1 MSVVLVV
8 FGFLTTI
15 IMSSAIILNSWI
27 KFADNQIGKRQENAN
42 QQKFINSLSDQIKQ
56 LNKNI
61 ALQKKSKN
69 NNVIIDVEC
78 EIVEESNTQTKYLY
92 LDNNH

>member
-1 MSVVLVV
+1 MGFDLII
-8 FGFLTTI
+8 FGFLGTI
-15 IMSSAIILNSWI
+15 VLSSAIILNSWI
-27 KFADNQIGKRQENAN
+27 KFADNQIDRKQNKIEQA
-42 QQKFINSLSDQIKQ
+42 KFIAQLSQQIRK

-61 ALQKKSKN
+61 SLDRGFKN
-69 NNVIIDVEC
+69 KEVIIDVEC

>member
-8 FGFLTTI
+8 FGFLATI
-15 IMSSAIILNSWI
+15 ILSSAIILNSWI
-27 KFADNQIGKRQENAN
+27 KFADKQIDRRENRIS
-42 QQKFINSLSDQIKQ
+42 QQKFIINLSSQIKQ

-69 NNVIIDVEC
+69 NNTIIDVEC
-78 EIVEESNTQTKYLY
+78 EIVEESNTQAKYLY

>member
-1 MSVVLVV
+1 MGFDLII
-8 FGFLTTI
+8 FGFLGTI
-15 IMSSAIILNSWI
+15 VLSSAIILNSWI
-27 KFADNQIGKRQENAN
+27 KFADNQIDRKQNKIEQA
-42 QQKFINSLSDQIKQ
+42 KFIAQLSQQIRK

-61 ALQKKSKN
+61 SLDRDFKN
-69 NNVIIDVEC
+69 KEVIIDVEC

>member
-8 FGFLTTI
+8 FGFLATI
-15 IMSSAIILNSWI
+15 ILSSVIILNSWI
-27 KFADNQIGKRQENAN
+27 KFADNQIDRRENRIS
-42 QQKFINSLSDQIKQ
+42 QQKFINNLSNQIKQ

-78 EIVEESNTQTKYLY
+78 EIVEESNTQAKYLY

>member
-1 MSVVLVV
+1 VSVVLVV
-8 FGFLTTI
+8 FGFLATI
-15 IMSSAIILNSWI
+15 ILSSVIILNSWI
-27 KFADNQIGKRQENAN
+27 KFADNQIDRRENRIS
-42 QQKFINSLSDQIKQ
+42 QQKFINNLSNQIKQ

-78 EIVEESNTQTKYLY
+78 EIVEESNTQAKYLY

>member
-1 MSVVLVV
+1 VGFDLII
-8 FGFLTTI
+8 FGFLGTI
-15 IMSSAIILNSWI
+15 VLSSAIILNSWI
-27 KFADNQIGKRQENAN
+27 KFADNQIDRKQNKIEQA
-42 QQKFINSLSDQIKQ
+42 KFIAQLSQQIRK

-61 ALQKKSKN
+61 SLDRDFKN
-69 NNVIIDVEC
+69 KEVIIDVEC

>member
-8 FGFLTTI
+8 FGFLATI
-15 IMSSAIILNSWI
+15 ILSSVIILNSWI
-27 KFADNQIGKRQENAN
+27 KFADNQIDRRENRIS
-42 QQKFINSLSDQIKQ
+42 QQKFINNLSDQIKQ

-78 EIVEESNTQTKYLY
+78 EIVEESNTQAKYLY
-92 LDNNH
+92 LDINH

>member
-8 FGFLTTI
+8 FGFLATI
-15 IMSSAIILNSWI
+15 ILSSVIILNSWI
-27 KFADNQIGKRQENAN
+27 KFADNQIDRRENRIS
-42 QQKFINSLSDQIKQ
+42 QQKFINNLSDQIKQ

-78 EIVEESNTQTKYLY
+78 EIVEESNTQAKYLY